1 MKKIALLLV
10 AMTIAFVTYSQSN
23 KEEVDLVQA
32 AFGMEKKAVVA
43 SFVQPTDLQKDA
55 FWQQYDAYEAE
66 RKEFGKKRIQ
76 LLEQYA
82 KQYNSMTEE
91 QADVWTNEVIKLQT
105 ATDKLIATYY
115 NKIKKVTSPIVATQ
129 FYQIENYIL
138 TGIRMEILDG
148 VPFLVKKK

>member
-76 LLEQYA
+76 LLEQYS

-138 TGIRMEILDG
+138 TGIRMEILEG